1 MGVVEEAR
9 RVALAVLDTTSTTV
23 NDLWVSFWSM
33 GGNADV
39 LDLDAYVHGLAP
51 FSASDKLA
59 WRPPSR
65 KSAPRTEAEIPDQK
79 GPLIRLAPVNT
90 RFYNA
95 GCGH

>member
-59 WRPPSR
+59 LEAAVEEI
-65 KSAPRTEAEIPDQK
+65 SAPNRSGNP
-79 GPLIRLAPVNT
+79 GPKRAPHPSCP
-90 RFYNA
+90 
-95 GCGH
+95 G